1 MKNRYRSLEL
11 FAGAGGLALGLE
23 QFGFSHVGLVEIDK
37 NSVATLR
44 KNRPNWNII
53 HEDIITVVNNG
64 LKNYLD
70 INNIDL
76 VSGGFPCQPFSYA
89 GNKLG
94 LKDNRGNLFYYF
106 AKVVKEI
113 QPKMFLA
120 ENVKGLL
127 THDKG
132 KTFKIML
139 KEFEVLGYKLYW
151 QILNAADYDVPQKRQ
166 RLILI
171 GIKNSFWN
179 RDFIFPN
186 KNDKIINLKE
196 ALKNVPNSLGAKYS
210 EKKKQILSLVSPG
223 GCWKDLPEEI
233 AKTYMGKS
241 YFLGGGKTGIARR
254 LSWDEPSLTLTCSP
268 VQMQTE
274 RCHPEETRPF
284 TIRKYARIQSFPDD
298 WEFVGS
304 ISNSY
309 KQIGNAVPV
318 NLANKIGLEIIK
330 YLDGIEEKKND

>member
-1 MKNRYRSLEL
+1 MKNRYHSLEL

-23 QFGFSHVGLVEIDK
+23 QAGFSHVGLVEIDK
-37 NSVATLR
+37 NSVETLK
-44 KNRPNWNII
+44 KNRPNWNVI
-53 HEDIITVVNNG
+53 HEDIIKFIDNG
-64 LKNYLD
+64 LENYLD

-94 LKDNRGNLFYYF
+94 LKDTRGNLFYFF
-106 AKVVKEI
+106 AKVIKKV
-113 QPKMFLA
+113 QPKIFLA
-120 ENVKGLL
+120 ENVRGLL
-127 THDKG
+127 NHDKG
-132 KTFKIML
+132 KTFKLML
-139 KEFEVLGYKLYW
+139 KEFELLGYKLYW
-151 QILNAADYDVPQKRQ
+151 QILNAVDYGVPQKRQ

-171 GIKNSFWN
+171 GIKNNLWIK
-179 RDFIFPN
+179 DFIFP
-186 KNDKIINLKE
+186 KRNDNIITLKE
-196 ALKNVPNSLGAKYS
+196 GLKDVPESLGARYS
-210 EKKKQILSLVSPG
+210 EKKKQILSLVRPG
-223 GCWKDLPEEI
+223 GCWKDLPAEI
-233 AKTYMGKS
+233 AKMYMGKS

-284 TIRKYARIQSFPDD
+284 TIREYARIQSFPDD

-304 ISNSY
+304 ISSSY

-318 NLANKIGLEIIK
+318 NLAKKVGVEIIK
-330 YLDGIEEKKND
+330 YLDDMKEAI